1 MSRHVITGVEV
12 IPLMTPGD
20 PHDLDGSYD
29 TVLVRVHDD
38 AGNIGTGETDA
49 PAEVIARFIE
59 MQDLHE
65 WSRGLRSMLLGQDPF
80 PISSLFDRLYEGSI
94 YPGRRGLGIHALS
107 ALDMAL
113 YDLVGKELGRPAYE
127 LLGGARRERLR
138 PYGTV
143 WPGTPQGR
151 SAAEVMVRIKDIMTQ
166 LVESGLRAIKMEVIF
181 GDIVDDRG
189 LVALIHEGRRHLG
202 DDITMMVDFGYR
214 WWDWRSALWVLE
226 RIDDCDIFFAEA
238 PIEHDNLEGHARLA
252 DRSPIRIGGA
262 EFSATRFE
270 SLEWLRTGRVDI
282 LQPDVN
288 RCGGLT
294 EASRIASLAS
304 YHAAVVIPH
313 GYKTGIT
320 AAAERNLQ
328 ASTSNCPY
336 FEYLSPV
343 VSPSPLRRGLT
354 FPEPTITDG
363 TMSLPEAP
371 GLGIELDEE
380 LVSRYRVDA
389 PGDKAG

>member
-1 MSRHVITGVEV
+1 MMSRHVITGVEV

-181 GDIVDDRG
+181 GDIVDDIG
-189 LVALIHEGRRHLG
+189 LVAL
-202 DDITMMVDFGYR
+202 D
-214 WWDWRSALWVLE
+214 S
-226 RIDDCDIFFAEA
+226 
-238 PIEHDNLEGHARLA
+238 
-252 DRSPIRIGGA
+252 
-262 EFSATRFE
+262 
-270 SLEWLRTGRVDI
+270 
-282 LQPDVN
+282 
-288 RCGGLT
+288 
-294 EASRIASLAS
+294 
-304 YHAAVVIPH
+304 
-313 GYKTGIT
+313 
-320 AAAERNLQ
+320 
-328 ASTSNCPY
+328 
-336 FEYLSPV
+336 
-343 VSPSPLRRGLT
+343 
-354 FPEPTITDG
+354 
-363 TMSLPEAP
+363 
-371 GLGIELDEE
+371 
-380 LVSRYRVDA
+380 
-389 PGDKAG
+389 